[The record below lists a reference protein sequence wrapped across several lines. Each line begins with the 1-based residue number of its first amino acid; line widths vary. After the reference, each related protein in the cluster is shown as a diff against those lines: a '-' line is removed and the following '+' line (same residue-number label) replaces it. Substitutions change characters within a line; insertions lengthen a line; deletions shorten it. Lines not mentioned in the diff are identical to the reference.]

1 VIECQSCHTLNP
13 DSEKA
18 CLACRGALLRPAR
31 PEAPARAGTGTGTGA
46 TRCPAGHPI
55 DPSWKSCP
63 YCDLL
68 RGSKAKE
75 APGAGGA
82 AANKPLASASPGPL
96 AARLDAAAEPGGPRR
111 TILQENAAPSGVSAP
126 RLSPQPSA
134 PADAGRRMVAVLAA
148 PDLGAGGTVFP
159 VRAGKNVIGADRG
172 SDIVLIND
180 PEVSREHAILLH
192 RQGAFHLSDRLS
204 SNGTWIN
211 GRELPA
217 SGTVLLSDRDRI
229 RCGKT
234 EFVFLVIES
243 GESASAAS

>member
-13 DSEKA
+13 DSEKT
-18 CLACRGALLRPAR
+18 CLACRGALVRPAR
-31 PEAPARAGTGTGTGA
+31 PEASAGAGGA

-68 RGSKAKE
+68 RGAKAKE
-75 APGAGGA
+75 VPDSSGGTA
-82 AANKPLASASPGPL
+82 KKPLASASPGPL
-96 AARLDAAAEPGGPRR
+96 PARLDAAAEPAGRRR
-111 TILQENAAPSGVSAP
+111 TILQENAAPAGASPP
-126 RLSPQPSA
+126 RLSPQHLSSPG
-134 PADAGRRMVAVLAA
+134 ADAGRRMVAVLAA
-148 PDLGAGGTVFP
+148 PDLGAAGALFP

-180 PEVSREHAILLH
+180 PEVSQEHAIILH
-192 RQGAFHLSDRLS
+192 RQGSFHLSDRLS
-204 SNGTWIN
+204 TNGTWVN

-217 SGTVLLSDRDRI
+217 SGTVLLGDRDRI

-234 EFVFLVIES
+234 EFVLLVIES
-243 GESASAAS
+243 VGSALAAS

>member
-1 VIECQSCHTLNP
+1 MIECQSCHTLNP
-13 DSEKA
+13 DSEKT
-18 CLACRGALLRPAR
+18 CLACRAALGRPAR
-31 PEAPARAGTGTGTGA
+31 SEAPAGTGTGA

-68 RGSKAKE
+68 RSSKGKE
-75 APGAGGA
+75 PAGASA
-82 AANKPLASASPGPL
+82 SPSNRPLPSASPGPL
-96 AARLDAAAEPGGPRR
+96 PARLEAAAEPAGPRR
-111 TILQENAAPSGVSAP
+111 TILQESVAFPGASPP
-126 RLSPQPSA
+126 PLSPQPP
-134 PADAGRRMVAVLAA
+134 PAGDANRRMVAVLAA
-148 PDLGAGGTVFP
+148 PELGAGGALFP
-159 VRAGKNVIGADRG
+159 VRTGKNIIGADRG

-204 SNGTWIN
+204 TNGTWVN

-243 GESASAAS
+243 GQNAPAGS

>member
-1 VIECQSCHTLNP
+1 MIECQNCHTLNP
-13 DSEKA
+13 DSEKT
-18 CLACRGALLRPAR
+18 CLACKGALVRPAR
-31 PEAPARAGTGTGTGA
+31 PEAPASAGTGA
-46 TRCPAGHPI
+46 SRCPAGHPI

-68 RGSKAKE
+68 RGSKSKE
-75 APGAGGA
+75 PPGANEGA
-82 AANKPLASASPGPL
+82 AKKPLASASPGPL
-96 AARLDAAAEPGGPRR
+96 PARLDAAAEPAGPRR
-111 TILQENAAPSGVSAP
+111 TILQENATPPGASPP

-134 PADAGRRMVAVLAA
+134 PAGRKMVAVLAA

-192 RQGAFHLSDRLS
+192 RQGSFHLSDRLS
-204 SNGTWIN
+204 SNGTWVN
-211 GRELPA
+211 DRELPA

-243 GESASAAS
+243 GESAPAAS

>member
-1 VIECQSCHTLNP
+1 MIECQSCHTLNP
-13 DSEKA
+13 DSEKT
-18 CLACRGALLRPAR
+18 CLACKGALIRPAR
-31 PEAPARAGTGTGTGA
+31 PEVPAGGA

-68 RGSKAKE
+68 RGPKGKE
-75 APGAGGA
+75 APGAGA
-82 AANKPLASASPGPL
+82 PAANKPLASASPGPL
-96 AARLDAAAEPGGPRR
+96 PARLDAAAEPSGPRR
-111 TILQENAAPSGVSAP
+111 TILQEAPPGASAP

-134 PADAGRRMVAVLAA
+134 PADAARRMVAVLAA

-159 VRAGKNVIGADRG
+159 VRAGKTVIGADRG

-204 SNGTWIN
+204 SNGTWVN
-211 GRELPA
+211 GCELPA

-234 EFVFLVIES
+234 EFVFLVIDS
-243 GESASAAS
+243 GESAPAAS